1 MLSNIWLWLRT
12 FVVQDEEGQTLIE
25 YGLILVL
32 IAIVVILL
40 LTQIGGGLNNI
51 FQAVTNELDYQ
62 TNNYIEVNI
71 PTKPLIRGF
80 VGI

>member
-51 FQAVTNELDYQ
+51 FQAVTNELDY
-62 TNNYIEVNI
+62 
-71 PTKPLIRGF
+71 
-80 VGI
+80 